1 MLLLCFVALL
11 SVNGT
16 YATDGNTSNI
26 SNNITSINDTEL
38 TSFTEE
44 TTTIENIS
52 TENTTVNVTENST
65 DNSDTTD
72 NTTDNVTSTSSE
84 SGAAGDAS
92 TGETLDNVESLFVW
106 STSLSTIN
114 PTSLVNAGITDVY
127 VYVPR
132 TNIAVIQSFI
142 EKFSGTGIRVWAWI
156 PCFVDSDG
164 NWLIAGEST
173 INGEDSREWLKDEID
188 SIASTYGI
196 SGVLLDYCRYPG
208 TAYKHPTEE
217 EATAIITNF
226 VSDVRS
232 MLDTI
237 GGTKGSYIY
246 LGIAVMPECSVNT
259 YYYGQSYEQLS
270 QYVDCLI
277 PMVYKGNYGE
287 DSSWIGTVTSYIV
300 SHSTVPV
307 ITAVQTYESD
317 SNTTPLS
324 SSELTTDVQT
334 AVDNGSSGYALFRY
348 GLISSYPVITIPV
361 SLTIEEILEASE
373 IVKNYIETNKKLP
386 TTITIGTH
394 NINMA
399 QFLYL
404 ATKATVA
411 LNNGQS
417 TATSITVGSY
427 TLPSTSYENLKTGAL
442 TTGTYVDFAN
452 RIAQYI
458 AESSQAPP
466 YGIIGLGEI
475 SYQSQ
480 VYLYSRVLTSYKNN
494 GQLPNTMTVKTW
506 TTSNIPITEPTSYT
520 FTIDQILTAAQTV
533 KTYIE
538 TNKKLPTTVTIGTTS
553 INMAQFLFL
562 AAAATNDL
570 NKGNPTTTTVTVSS
584 NYQLPSSSSESLKT
598 GTLTTSNYVD
608 FANRIAQYMAENYQ
622 APPYGLI
629 GLGQISYQS
638 QIYLY
643 SRVLS
648 SYKNNGQLP
657 SSITLKSWST
667 SNIPITEPMSFTIA
681 EVLTAAQTVKN
692 YIETNKTLP
701 TTITIGTTSIN
712 MAQFL
717 YLATQATVAL
727 NNGKSTTTTV
737 TTESYTLP
745 TSSIEELDT
754 ELLFSADY
762 VDLASRISEFIS
774 NNQVAPTYGLSSIGK
789 IGYKSQIYLFSRIL
803 DYYKTNKVLP
813 SNIVVK
819 TWSTSNIPTTGIN
832 VSFSIDDIADT
843 ATGVKNN
850 VELYSELPTTANVA
864 GVRINIAQFLY
875 LATVA
880 TVQIKSNNDDP
891 ISLDNYNVSSSS
903 YENMS
908 SGNLSLAEYLDF
920 ASRIAQYMAENKET
934 PSYGVVSLG
943 DLSYHTQIYLFSR
956 VLDQYNT
963 NGALPSSI
971 SLQPWVT
978 VIYGIPAEYSKYMVA
993 TTNCQSDNSQIIA
1006 LANSITS
1013 SASTAYEKAVAIF
1026 NWVRDNIGYSFYYNT
1041 KYGAV
1046 GTLSAGS
1053 GNCVD
1058 TSHLLIALLRAASIP
1073 ARYVHGYCNFSSG
1086 SWYGHVWAEV
1096 YVNGQW
1102 YSADASS
1109 SRNTFGVINSWN
1121 TATATIYNR
1130 YATLPF

>member
-1 MLLLCFVALL
+1 MSLAVLLLCFVALL

-506 TTSNIPITEPTSYT
+506 TTSNIPITEPTS
-520 FTIDQILTAAQTV
+520 
-533 KTYIE
+533 
-538 TNKKLPTTVTIGTTS
+538 
-553 INMAQFLFL
+553 
-562 AAAATNDL
+562 
-570 NKGNPTTTTVTVSS
+570 
-584 NYQLPSSSSESLKT
+584 
-598 GTLTTSNYVD
+598 
-608 FANRIAQYMAENYQ
+608 
-622 APPYGLI
+622 
-629 GLGQISYQS
+629 
-638 QIYLY
+638 
-643 SRVLS
+643 
-648 SYKNNGQLP
+648 
-657 SSITLKSWST
+657 
-667 SNIPITEPMSFTIA
+667 
-681 EVLTAAQTVKN
+681 
-692 YIETNKTLP
+692 
-701 TTITIGTTSIN
+701 
-712 MAQFL
+712 
-717 YLATQATVAL
+717 
-727 NNGKSTTTTV
+727 
-737 TTESYTLP
+737 
-745 TSSIEELDT
+745 
-754 ELLFSADY
+754 
-762 VDLASRISEFIS
+762 
-774 NNQVAPTYGLSSIGK
+774 
-789 IGYKSQIYLFSRIL
+789 
-803 DYYKTNKVLP
+803 
-813 SNIVVK
+813 
-819 TWSTSNIPTTGIN
+819 
-832 VSFSIDDIADT
+832 
-843 ATGVKNN
+843 
-850 VELYSELPTTANVA
+850 
-864 GVRINIAQFLY
+864 
-875 LATVA
+875 
-880 TVQIKSNNDDP
+880 
-891 ISLDNYNVSSSS
+891 
-903 YENMS
+903 
-908 SGNLSLAEYLDF
+908 
-920 ASRIAQYMAENKET
+920 
-934 PSYGVVSLG
+934 
-943 DLSYHTQIYLFSR
+943 
-956 VLDQYNT
+956 
-963 NGALPSSI
+963 
-971 SLQPWVT
+971 
-978 VIYGIPAEYSKYMVA
+978 
-993 TTNCQSDNSQIIA
+993 
-1006 LANSITS
+1006 
-1013 SASTAYEKAVAIF
+1013 
-1026 NWVRDNIGYSFYYNT
+1026 
-1041 KYGAV
+1041 
-1046 GTLSAGS
+1046 
-1053 GNCVD
+1053 
-1058 TSHLLIALLRAASIP
+1058 
-1073 ARYVHGYCNFSSG
+1073 
-1086 SWYGHVWAEV
+1086 
-1096 YVNGQW
+1096 
-1102 YSADASS
+1102 
-1109 SRNTFGVINSWN
+1109 
-1121 TATATIYNR
+1121 
-1130 YATLPF
+1130 